1 MNDLGRW
8 IERALYAF
16 RSSYYARQIL
26 GGCISLIALLVAG
39 IYFLFADQQI

>member
-1 MNDLGRW
+1 MNDFGRL

-16 RSSYYARQIL
+16 RNSYYTRQIA
-26 GGCISLIALLVAG
+26 GGCISLVALVIAG